1 MRQIMILSTAL
12 ALCGPSLAAD
22 EPAPTAASPI
32 IERNQYVVMKSYP
45 AVSLR
50 RGEEG
55 IVKFRIRTTR
65 LGNIDACQVIQ
76 SSGYAA
82 LDKGTCEML
91 LAGATATPLTA
102 ENGWR
107 VEGTRDGIVNWTL
120 PEGAKRP
127 ATPPPYTSSQNA
139 AGEPLICKR
148 QQKIGSLTASEKV
161 CLTAADWKRQ
171 IDHAQ
176 RETHDM
182 QSARGPWSPTN

>member
-1 MRQIMILSTAL
+1 MRHLLILPFMLAL
-12 ALCGPSLAAD
+12 ASPAAAAD
-22 EPAPTAASPI
+22 EPTTGSSI
-32 IERNQYVVMKSYP
+32 ITRNQYVVMKSYP
-45 AVSLR
+45 AASLR

-55 IVKFRIRTTR
+55 NVTFRIQTARDGR
-65 LGNIDACQVIQ
+65 IQACQVIK

-82 LDKGTCEML
+82 LDKGTCDML

-107 VEGTRDGIVNWTL
+107 TEGTRDGMVEWKL
-120 PEGAKRP
+120 PETAQRP
-127 ATPPPYTSSQNA
+127 ATPPSFTARLNA

-148 QQKIGSLTASEKV
+148 QTKVGSLAATEKV

-171 IDHAQ
+171 LDYAQ

-182 QSARGPWSPTN
+182 QTARGPMNPN